1 MDIGR
6 YLIALGVAAAVVLPT
21 PAFAAAPGAN
31 THAANSQVLLL
42 LPLTL
47 TKIDDLDF
55 GTVVSSGTSGTVALN
70 ATTGARTFAGG
81 VTGVTTTAGHRA
93 YFAGAGTGGQQV
105 VVIVIPPTQLTDVN
119 GDTVDVLAMTID
131 NGGNP
136 LRTIDPVTKTLFV
149 GVGGILNIAGNQ
161 PDGVYSSTFQ
171 VTANYL

>member
-1 MDIGR
+1 VDIRR
-6 YLIALGVAAAVVLPT
+6 YLIALGVTAAVALPT

-105 VVIVIPPTQLTDVN
+105 VVIVIPPTQLTDAN

-136 LRTIDPVTKTLFV
+136 LRTIDPVTKSFFV

>member
-1 MDIGR
+1 VDIGR
-6 YLIALGVAAAVVLPT
+6 YLIALGVAAAVALPT

-31 THAANSQVLLL
+31 THAANSHVLLL

-136 LRTIDPVTKTLFV
+136 LRTIDPVSKTFFV

>member
-1 MDIGR
+1 VDIRR
-6 YLIALGVAAAVVLPT
+6 YLIALGATAALAV
-21 PAFAAAPGAN
+21 PAPALAASN
-31 THAANSQVLLL
+31 TDAANSQALLL

-70 ATTGARTFAGG
+70 ATSSARTFAGG
-81 VTGVTTTAGHRA
+81 VTGVTTSAGHRA
-93 YFAGAGTGGQQV
+93 YFSGAGTGGQQV

-136 LRTIDPVTKTLFV
+136 LRTIDPVTRTFSV

-161 PDGVYSSTFQ
+161 PDGVYLATFQ

>member
-1 MDIGR
+1 VDIGR
-6 YLIALGVAAAVVLPT
+6 YLIALGVAAAVALPT

-136 LRTIDPVTKTLFV
+136 LRTIDPVSKTFFV

>member
-6 YLIALGVAAAVVLPT
+6 YLIALGVAAAVALPT

-136 LRTIDPVTKTLFV
+136 LRTIDPVSKTFFV
-149 GVGGILNIAGNQ
+149 GVGGILNIVGNQ

>member
-1 MDIGR
+1 VDIGR
-6 YLIALGVAAAVVLPT
+6 YLIALGVAAAVALPT

-136 LRTIDPVTKTLFV
+136 LRTIDPVTKTFFV

>member
-1 MDIGR
+1 MGR
-6 YLIALGVAAAVVLPT
+6 YLIALGVAAAVALPT

-119 GDTVDVLAMTID
+119 GRSEEHTSELQS
-131 NGGNP
+131 
-136 LRTIDPVTKTLFV
+136 PVHLV
-149 GVGGILNIAGNQ
+149 CRL
-161 PDGVYSSTFQ
+161 
-171 VTANYL
+171 L

>member
-6 YLIALGVAAAVVLPT
+6 YLIALGVAAAVALPT

-136 LRTIDPVTKTLFV
+136 LRTIDPVSKTFFV

>member
-136 LRTIDPVTKTLFV
+136 LRTIDPVTKTFFV